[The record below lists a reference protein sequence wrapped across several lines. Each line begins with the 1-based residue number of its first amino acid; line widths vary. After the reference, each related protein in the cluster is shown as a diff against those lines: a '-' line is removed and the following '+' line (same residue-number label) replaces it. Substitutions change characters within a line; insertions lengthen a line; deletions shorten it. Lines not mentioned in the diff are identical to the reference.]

1 MTFIPLVL
9 TVARFLFG
17 RWLRALALALALT
30 VEIERVLV
38 FRHRCA
44 LRSLGRSLDTARR
57 SGRGRAVGG
66 ARARVIGTCTPTA
79 VRDRRI
85 GRECLGDKDLACRR
99 ERSQ

>member
-44 LRSLGRSLDTARR
+44 LRSLGRSLDTAR

-66 ARARVIGTCTPTA
+66 ARVIGTCTPTA

-85 GRECLGDKDLACRR
+85 GRECLGGKDLACRR

>member
-1 MTFIPLVL
+1 MIFIPLIL

-44 LRSLGRSLDTARR
+44 LRSLGRSLDT
-57 SGRGRAVGG
+57 VGG
-66 ARARVIGTCTPTA
+66 ARLIGTCTPTA

>member
-17 RWLRALALALALT
+17 RWLRALALALT

-44 LRSLGRSLDTARR
+44 LRSLGRSLDTAR

-66 ARARVIGTCTPTA
+66 ARVIGTCTPTT

-85 GRECLGDKDLACRR
+85 GRECLGGKDLACRR